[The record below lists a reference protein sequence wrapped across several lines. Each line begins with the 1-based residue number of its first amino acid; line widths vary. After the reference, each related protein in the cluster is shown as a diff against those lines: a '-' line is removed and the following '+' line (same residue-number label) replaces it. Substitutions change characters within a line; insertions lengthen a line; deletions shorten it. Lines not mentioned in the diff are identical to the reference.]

1 MNVTRTIRYEGNSA
15 PAAFLAYLLREEGV
29 DVEWTPP
36 EPVTGPRGSG
46 TEIFADVVVRLGV
59 RGTLEAIGLALK
71 RFEEFRAPLPHDA
84 RVVVEDPDGGG
95 FPER

>member
-15 PAAFLAYLLREEGV
+15 LAAFLAYLLKEEGV

-36 EPVTGPRGSG
+36 EPVTGRPGAG
-46 TEIFADVVVRLGV
+46 TEMEPVVVVLLGV
-59 RGTLEAIGLALK
+59 RGTLEAIGLALE

-84 RVVVEDPDGGG
+84 RVVAEDPDGGG
-95 FPER
+95 FPEP